1 MRIQYNTFIKIVF
14 IVGVFNITASFSF
27 SPETLNNLTDK
38 NFTDINQTE
47 DKLIGSHPLS
57 LQWLG
62 WETPGTVDI
71 FKENDL
77 IICQGEQLSNENPDD
92 FLKID
97 GRLEIVNDKELTFY
111 GTIIT
116 KVNYLN
122 NGNECLREGVFH
134 FKASGSRKYWR
145 MQEMDSPCDDSV
157 DYIDIYFKKL

>member
-1 MRIQYNTFIKIVF
+1 MQTIVF
-14 IVGVFNITASFSF
+14 KFNSKSNFKEVFIFWIVLIFTI
-27 SPETLNNLTDK
+27 LNANSQSIKTDDFLEKDLVGEHALT
-38 NFTDINQTE
+38 
-47 DKLIGSHPLS
+47 

-62 WETPGTVDI
+62 WETPGSVEI
-71 FKENDL
+71 FKENSL
-77 IICQGEQLSNENPDD
+77 IICQGEQFSKEDLED

-97 GRLEIVNDKELTFY
+97 GRLEIVNDKELIFH

-122 NGNECLREGVFH
+122 NGNDCVREGVFH

-157 DYIDIYFKKL
+157 DYVDIYFKKL